1 LEDTNEAYFSALNNS
16 WSNNAFKLK
25 WLVQVFDRYTRR
37 LAGNRRR
44 LLIVDGHLSYVNI
57 AFLNK
62 CDELRILVLILP
74 PHSTHRLQPLN
85 VGLFQPLSTTY
96 S

>member
-1 LEDTNEAYFSALNNS
+1 M
-16 WSNNAFKLK
+16 
-25 WLVQVFDRYTRR
+25 
-37 LAGNRRR
+37 
-44 LLIVDGHLSYVNI
+44 DGHSSYVNI

-62 CDELRILVLILP
+62 CNELRILVLILP

-96 S
+96 SQEVNNFLTKRLRNSLNDKKEVLVAVFAYLGESFY